1 MNPITE
7 TFLISA
13 TNNDVLEAP
22 SRLAAIPYN
31 GTLTLEMA
39 ATVCT
44 STNNMAVTIQLP
56 SGEVPM
62 DGQVVPA
69 NGYDT
74 TNEVLHNDSETVFT
88 FPASQGGH
96 FTIDVVEQ
104 GTATLILRAT
114 LTPG

>member
-31 GTLTLEMA
+31 GTLTIEMS
-39 ATVCT
+39 ATVC
-44 STNNMAVTIQLP
+44 SQTNNMAVTIQLP

-62 DGQVVPA
+62 DGQIVPA
-69 NGYDT
+69 NGYDQDD
-74 TNEVLHNDSETVFT
+74 EVLHNDTETVFS

-96 FTIDVVEQ
+96 FTIDVTET
-104 GTATLILRAT
+104 GTATMIIRAT